1 MIKEYEGKTE
11 KEAIDAAV
19 EELGLERDEFDV
31 EILETQ
37 KSGFLNLQKKV
48 VIRVHTHDSVNLD
61 PIPETNTAEAPP
73 RGNRKPRNERPNR
86 DKQPPRETQ
95 AASVEERPARREP
108 LVPVNGDPENDFEHA
123 IVDFVQGATEH
134 MGYPAKAVITFR
146 EEGKIGINLES
157 EHSGILIGRRGKNI
171 DALQLLVN
179 VVASRLHEDL
189 RVVLDS
195 EDYRNRR
202 EESLIRLAQ
211 KVGDQVKRSKSSQL
225 LDPMNP
231 FERRLIHTTL
241 NSIEGIDTKSEGEGL
256 YKQVRVYYRGN

>member
-1 MIKEYEGKTE
+1 MIKEYEGRTE

-31 EILETQ
+31 EVLETQ
-37 KSGFLNLQKKV
+37 KSGFLNLQKRV
-48 VIRVHTHDSVNLD
+48 VIRIHTHDDVSM
-61 PIPETNTAEAPP
+61 PTAPP
-73 RGNRKPRNERPNR
+73 RA
-86 DKQPPRETQ
+86 T
-95 AASVEERPARREP
+95 P
-108 LVPVNGDPENDFEHA
+108 LGPVNKDPENDFEHA
-123 IVDFVQGATEH
+123 VIDFVRGVTER
-134 MGYPAKAVITFR
+134 MGFPANPVIMYR
-146 EEGKIGINLES
+146 EEGKVGINLDS

-179 VVASRLHEDL
+179 VVASRIEEGT
-189 RVVLDS
+189 RVVLDT
-195 EDYRNRR
+195 EDYRSRR

-211 KVGDQVKRSKSSQL
+211 RVGDQVKRTKSSQL

-256 YKQVRVYYRGN
+256 YKQVRVYYRGTDRR